1 MNPSKAPPA
10 AGPQGPPGAPAGAP
24 AQPQAAPQAQAAPQ
38 PQAGPAPQSGPPARN
53 AAQARHAQL
62 RQAADAA
69 RVSLMQ
75 LQIEYDLITQ
85 RMTEIAESMQ
95 MLQNVVEIWE
105 RLDPERD
112 ILARQL
118 ARIDHDLR
126 RADMA
131 RLQALA
137 RAGIA

>member
-1 MNPSKAPPA
+1 MPPPA
-10 AGPQGPPGAPAGAP
+10 HPGAT
-24 AQPQAAPQAQAAPQ
+24 QAQA
-38 PQAGPAPQSGPPARN
+38 
-53 AAQARHAQL
+53 QARYTQL

-69 RVSLMQ
+69 RISLMQ
-75 LQIEYDLITQ
+75 LQIEYDLMTQ

-95 MLQNVVEIWE
+95 MLQNIVEVWE